1 MSSNEDKNLDYYL
14 NLDWTLIEGT
24 DLDFNGEPY
33 FYIEIKEIPNF
44 VYCAKTRDKA
54 YENYKHQLKLTLM
67 LMLEDNEHIREPNE
81 VFDDDDDI
89 DWEKICP

>member
-33 FYIEIKEIPNF
+33 FYIEIKYYLIH
-44 VYCAKTRDKA
+44 Y
-54 YENYKHQLKLTLM
+54 
-67 LMLEDNEHIREPNE
+67 
-81 VFDDDDDI
+81 
-89 DWEKICP
+89 